1 MRNEAVVIDRFRVIT
16 HLKFFAERMFSGK
29 TYEDQEVAALAEVIR
44 AQYQEAYQ
52 CGRKIADFI
61 GDKYQYTLSEEEILY
76 LSIHIARIV
85 SVSRKPRA

>member
-1 MRNEAVVIDRFRVIT
+1 METFCILDFINLPDRGTWVIAAGR
-16 HLKFFAERMFSGK
+16 
-29 TYEDQEVAALAEVIR
+29 EVAALAEVIR